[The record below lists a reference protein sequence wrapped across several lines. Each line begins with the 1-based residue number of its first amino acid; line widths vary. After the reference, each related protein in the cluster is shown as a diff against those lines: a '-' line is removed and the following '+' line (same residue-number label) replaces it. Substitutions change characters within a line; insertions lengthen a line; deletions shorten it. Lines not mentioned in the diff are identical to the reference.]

1 MPSLDGY
8 SLNEKMD
15 KNFNRVD
22 AEIKELRNKVELEIN
37 NIRLEFNELTSYV
50 KSIKQVKEIKNA
62 KKPGKKS

>member
-15 KNFNRVD
+15 KNLNRVD